1 MNIKEMIRS
10 KTVRAVLIGAGG
22 VAVILSIFQLGAAI
36 GYRKAAFSYRM
47 GDNYHKIFDGRPGD
61 RNPGL
66 PPQGLMPGHG
76 AAGSIM
82 KMDIPNIIIET
93 PDNTEQSIVTDERT
107 IVKRFR
113 ETIKP
118 GDLMVGDTIV
128 VIGSPNEDGQIEA
141 KLIRTI
147 PSPSDIGPEANR

>member
-1 MNIKEMIRS
+1 MDIKELIKS
-10 KTVRAVLIGAGG
+10 KTVRAILLSASGI
-22 VAVILSIFQLGAAI
+22 AVVLSIFQLGAAI

-47 GDNYHKIFDGRPGD
+47 GDNYHKIFDGRPGE

-76 AAGSIM
+76 SAGLIM
-82 KMDIPNIIIET
+82 KMELPNVIVET
-93 PDNTEQSIVTDERT
+93 PDNTEQSIITNERT

-147 PSPSDIGPEANR
+147 PSPSDMGPEASR